1 MLRSFFDPG
10 YGNIMSC
17 IPETHSWISLA
28 LANTRR
34 DYRRFRAQSDRHQ
47 RTFRRLVRRFPF
59 QAPQRQCRA
68 RRYGLEA
75 PLASGG
81 CIVRLR
87 VGKVTRFP
95 PPICAS
101 LAITPRARLL
111 SLSSSTV
118 HSIGSRCRLP
128 AVCVSADLRFHTCAS
143 LVSLMSRPSS
153 LSYACWS
160 RGAPRTYCVAKG
172 RL

>member
-1 MLRSFFDPG
+1 
-10 YGNIMSC
+10 MSC

-75 PLASGG
+75 PLALGG
-81 CIVRLR
+81 CIVKLR
-87 VGKVTRFP
+87 VGKVTWFP

-101 LAITPRARLL
+101 IVITPRARIL
-111 SLSSSTV
+111 SLCSPTV

-128 AVCVSADLRFHTCAS
+128 AGCISSDLRFHTCAS
-143 LVSLMSRPSS
+143 LVGLMSGTSS

-160 RGAPRTYCVAKG
+160 RAAPRTCCVAKG
-172 RL
+172 SL